1 MKVARSRI
9 IHKHFLLD
17 AAKIRRAQKVLN
29 APTETATVERALDVV
44 IAEHTRNR
52 LAREANER
60 FMRSGAVI
68 KDVFAK
74 LGK

>member
-1 MKVARSRI
+1 MKSARNRVT
-9 IHKHFLLD
+9 HKHFLLD
-17 AAKIRRAQKVLN
+17 ARKIRRAQRVLN
-29 APTETATVERALDVV
+29 TSTETATVERALDVV

-60 FMRSGAVI
+60 FIRSGVEI
-68 KDVFAK
+68 KDVFSK